1 MKGAYL
7 AGLEHGLAL
16 CSSHRRRLPRP
27 QCASR
32 SQVKILTRRQKGHVT
47 PQIKRTD
54 ATARRHRAGDRSTQG
69 PSTEHRGMLIDPTV
83 RVDLSHTPTGIAF
96 ADNGRRE
103 NWPIRVRMALRA
115 STMRR
120 RTVPRAQ
127 TR

>member
-1 MKGAYL
+1 MLIFTDAGYRGHNAPPDHRSRSSL
-7 AGLEHGLAL
+7 ADR
-16 CSSHRRRLPRP
+16 SVTSHHKSNEQMRRRAAIERVIGQLKAEHRAPRD
-27 QCASR
+27 AYR
-32 SQVKILTRRQKGHVT
+32 SNG
-47 PQIKRTD
+47 
-54 ATARRHRAGDRSTQG
+54 ARRSF
-69 PSTEHRGMLIDPTV
+69 
-83 RVDLSHTPTGIAF
+83 SHPTGIAF